1 MKSASSSR
9 ESASDLTRVKAL
21 VADDDAPAWSPE
33 MFNLNPE
40 SPMSAQP
47 PGDLQERF
55 VLRATVSVS
64 GRRWRRLP
72 NADALRA
79 AESDSPVYIL
89 DAATGIVRF
98 GDGVHGARPPTGAL
112 VRVHYHQGGGD
123 VAGDVALYWEG
134 RWPPRPFALA
144 KSMVPSC
151 LKMRSTGRRAKS
163 GLAAR

>member
-1 MKSASSSR
+1 
-9 ESASDLTRVKAL
+9 
-21 VADDDAPAWSPE
+21 
-33 MFNLNPE
+33 
-40 SPMSAQP
+40 MSAQP
-47 PGDLQERF
+47 TSDLQERS
-55 VLRATVSVS
+55 VLRATVSVG

-98 GDGVHGARPPTGAL
+98 GDGVHGAQPPTGAL

-123 VAGDVALYWEG
+123 AAEHVAVSWEG

-144 KSMVPSC
+144 KSMVPTC
-151 LKMRSTGRRAKS
+151 LEMRSTGRRTK
-163 GLAAR
+163 GGRAAR